1 MFEVILTKQNYI
13 KGLSTTLMSW
23 WWVLLPLKDYLWWSE
38 GGRGL
43 LGHCFPTMRSTLT
56 EAIELLRPFLVANSF
71 RTASQLHLDH
81 HCWLGSLIL
90 LPELSA
96 LDKDESTTIMHP
108 QLLSGAKASCILGP
122 IWNLLKVLNS
132 AKKKS
137 TVSPG
142 IYPPWEVTI
151 LLSLI
156 LTSFC
161 HIWNVKVLAC
171 LPPESAEVPHILI
184 MCNSHHRCIV
194 TFSRWSGLLEKQM
207 PRPD

>member
-1 MFEVILTKQNYI
+1 MSVPSFPTPKNHHYVWGNPDQAELH
-13 KGLSTTLMSW
+13 KGLSTTRMRSW
-23 WWVLLPLKDYLWWSE
+23 WWVLLPLTDYLWWSE
-38 GGRGL
+38 GGRRL
-43 LGHCFPTMRSTLT
+43 LGHCFPTMTSTLT

-108 QLLSGAKASCILGP
+108 QLLSGAKAFCILGP

-137 TVSPG
+137 TFSPG

-161 HIWNVKVLAC
+161 HIWNVKVQHAC
-171 LPPESAEVPHILI
+171 YLNRLRYLI
-184 MCNSHHRCIV
+184 
-194 TFSRWSGLLEKQM
+194 FW
-207 PRPD
+207 